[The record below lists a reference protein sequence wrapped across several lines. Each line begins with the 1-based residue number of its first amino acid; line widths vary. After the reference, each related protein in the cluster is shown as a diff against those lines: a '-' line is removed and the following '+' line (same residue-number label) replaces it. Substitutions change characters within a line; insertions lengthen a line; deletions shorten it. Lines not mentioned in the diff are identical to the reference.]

1 MNVFKVTRKLP
12 DGSHKRSSKWYGKV
26 RSGGHWKMAPLYSDK
41 AASVHRLQEL
51 QRIADQKA
59 TGMITVAT
67 EAAGKA
73 LVDHIT
79 DRLADMQR
87 QGCSPKHVYTMR
99 TMLNRVLALTGW
111 KNLSDMTADNTAKLL
126 DLLKEDG
133 LNAQTINRY
142 IAHLKGLIHWCQRR
156 GRLGHDPLV
165 SIQKLQETPRQRA
178 GLTREQINRLLESAS
193 PDRTAVYRFA
203 ALTGLRRSELRALQW
218 DDIHLE
224 TSVPFIQLRAE
235 TTKNRKADQLP
246 LHSDLVIAL
255 KSRMPGHKEQPVFPH
270 IPGMKAFRSDLRS
283 AGLDEKID
291 FHCLR
296 HTYCQLLVR
305 AGVSLKMAQQL
316 MRHSDPRLT
325 SNIYGRLGIL
335 DTAQAIQEINLIG
348 TADRNENPETPLGPP
363 EPRNHRRNHG
373 TCFSGHIGT
382 SVRTSSGGDPLESED
397 QETIENAGVCA
408 INHSGAL
415 KAGDGIRTHDVQL
428 GKLAFYR

>member
-26 RSGGHWKMAPLYSDK
+26 RSGGRWKMAPLYSDK
-41 AASVHRLQEL
+41 AASVRRLQEL

-67 EAAGKA
+67 EAVGKA

-79 DRLADMQR
+79 DRLADMER
-87 QGCSPKHVYTMR
+87 QGCSAKHVYTMR

-178 GLTREQINRLLESAS
+178 GLTREQINRLLESAP
-193 PDRTAVYRFA
+193 PDRAAVYRFA
-203 ALTGLRRSELRALQW
+203 ALTGLRRSELLALRW
-218 DDIHLE
+218 DDIHLD

-246 LHSDLVIAL
+246 LHTDLVIVL
-255 KSRMPGHKEQPVFPH
+255 KSRMPGHKDQPLFAH

-335 DTAQAIQEINLIG
+335 DTAQAIQEINLMG
-348 TADRNENPETPLGPP
+348 TADRNENLKTPPGYA
-363 EPRNHRRNHG
+363 EPRNHGRNHG

-382 SVRTSSGGDPLESED
+382 SVRTSSDGDPLESED
-397 QETIENAGVCA
+397 HETIENAGVCA
-408 INHSGAL
+408 ITHTGAL
-415 KAGDGIRTHDVQL
+415 KAGDGTRTHNSQL
-428 GKLAFYR
+428 GRLALCH